1 MSGLNSTKHHY
12 VYRITNKKLNKH
24 YYGVRS
30 CSCKPV
36 EDLGRKYFSSSSDKE
51 FMKDQKE
58 HPEDYKY
65 KIIKEFDNRK
75 DAEYLEKYLHEKF
88 NVAANEHFYNRCKS
102 TLMGFSVEGTHW
114 TEEHHKKMK
123 KFFENQKRSY
133 EERFGPEKAN
143 KIKEKQRKPKTEET
157 KRKISIANTGKHHSE
172 ETKQKMRKPKTEETK
187 RKISIARTGQR
198 VSEETKEKISVGL
211 CKTYASKSKEE
222 REAFRMKMDAINK
235 DENKRKDDSEKL
247 KAIWADPV
255 RSKELWGN
263 RRHRSSYVIKMTRPD
278 GSSETFKGLNR
289 MCEDHNFSK
298 YIVREA
304 LKNGKP
310 IEDYLKFSHTNKYTN
325 LTGYKFELLKME
337 S

>member
-36 EDLGRKYFSSSSDKE
+36 EDLGVYYFSSSTDEE

-102 TLMGFSVEGTHW
+102 TLMGFSVEGTHL
-114 TEEHHKKMK
+114 
-123 KFFENQKRSY
+123 SD
-133 EERFGPEKAN
+133 
-143 KIKEKQRKPKTEET
+143 ET
-157 KRKISIANTGKHHSE
+157 RRKISEALKGKHHSE
-172 ETKQKMRKPKTEETK
+172 ETKQKLRKPKTEETK

-222 REAFRMKMDAINK
+222 RESFRAKMDAINK

-263 RRHRSSYVIKMTRPD
+263 RRPRSSFIIKMTRPD
-278 GSSETFKGLNR
+278 GSTEEFKGFEK
-289 MCEDHNFSK
+289 MCKNNNFSK
-298 YIVREA
+298 YIVRKA
-304 LKNGKP
+304 LKDGKP

-325 LTGYKFELLKME
+325 LTGYKFELLKKE
-337 S
+337 I

>member
-1 MSGLNSTKHHY
+1 MSGLNKTKHHY
-12 VYRITNKKLNKH
+12 VYRITNKRLKKH

-30 CSCKPV
+30 CSRLPI
-36 EDLGRKYFSSSSDKE
+36 EDLGVYYFSSSTDEE

-65 KIIKEFDNRK
+65 KIIKEFGNRK

-123 KFFENQKRSY
+123 KVFENQKRSY

-143 KIKEKQRKPKTEET
+143 KIKENQRKPKTEET
-157 KRKISIANTGKHHSE
+157 KRKISIALKGRKLSE
-172 ETKQKMRKPKTEETK
+172 EARKAISEGNFRRYANESTEK
-187 RKISIARTGQR
+187 
-198 VSEETKEKISVGL
+198 
-211 CKTYASKSKEE
+211 

-263 RRHRSSYVIKMTRPD
+263 RRPRSSFIIKMTRPD
-278 GSSETFKGLNR
+278 GSTETFKGFDK
-289 MCEDHNFSK
+289 MCESNNFSK
-298 YIVREA
+298 HVVRNA
-304 LKNGKP
+304 LKTGKL
-310 IEDYLKFSHTNKYTN
+310 IEDYSKFSHTDKYIN
-325 LTGYKFELLKME
+325 LTGYKFELLRKE
-337 S
+337 I

>member
-1 MSGLNSTKHHY
+1 MNGLNSTKHHY
-12 VYRITNKKLNKH
+12 VYRITNKRLKKH

-30 CSCKPV
+30 CSCLPI
-36 EDLGRKYFSSSSDKE
+36 EDLGVYYFSSSTDEE

-123 KFFENQKRSY
+123 KVFENQKRSY
-133 EERFGPEKAN
+133 EERFGPEKSN

-157 KRKISIANTGKHHSE
+157 KRKISIARKGIKLSE
-172 ETKQKMRKPKTEETK
+172 EARKA
-187 RKISIARTGQR
+187 ISEGNFRRYANE
-198 VSEETKEKISVGL
+198 SPEK
-211 CKTYASKSKEE
+211 

-247 KAIWADPV
+247 KALWAD
-255 RSKELWGN
+255 KETRERLWGN

-278 GSSETFKGLNR
+278 GTSETFKGLNR